1 MAQPAL
7 AEQAGETLEHQQS
20 AVVVKAEGLGA
31 QRVDAFACDRR
42 EMRQQRVGVDGIRI
56 FLVAG
61 EQEQT
66 LAVQTGREVL
76 PPSCTISWRLP
87 RLWLAGRPPGSV
99 AVLKPSCSS
108 ICPEPIPAS
117 RYWRCARRRYRPG
130 GHRLRRQFHFSFNET
145 SCLLKSAM
153 RALACCS

>member
-61 EQEQT
+61 EQEQA

-87 RLWLAGRPPGSV
+87 WLWLAGRPPGSV
-99 AVLKPSCSS
+99 AAKAQLFEHLPL
-108 ICPEPIPAS
+108 S
-117 RYWRCARRRYRPG
+117 RFRRPDIGAVRG
-130 GHRLRRQFHFSFNET
+130 GGIDGAVTGCGGSFIFSLT
-145 SCLLKSAM
+145 K
-153 RALACCS
+153 RAVY

>member
-1 MAQPAL
+1 MAQSAL

-87 RLWLAGRPPGSV
+87 GYGWRAGRPAASPG
-99 AVLKPSCSS
+99 
-108 ICPEPIPAS
+108 
-117 RYWRCARRRYRPG
+117 
-130 GHRLRRQFHFSFNET
+130 
-145 SCLLKSAM
+145 
-153 RALACCS
+153 